1 MPPRATPAEG
11 AASEQA
17 QTRKPRKSFTE
28 RRFGKNRPFKQRQED
43 AAETSSAPVEAQAV
57 PAAEAGAQDKS
68 RKDHFKNFRRKSR
81 KFQNGEGEASRTQE
95 KPVQNAGSE
104 QAAAGDRKPQEK
116 KTFEKK
122 AFEKKPYE
130 KKPFEKKRDRK
141 KPARQDAEAKPRQ
154 QDWDDDNFG
163 NSIHY
168 QPKRQNL
175 RGLPSDQQIHWEPT
189 DPYHPSSQALS
200 LPQIMPDENRRGGYV
215 NGNVHGNVKGGF
227 NRSRR
232 NYRKKREG

>member
-1 MPPRATPAEG
+1 MKRSP
-11 AASEQA
+11 
-17 QTRKPRKSFTE
+17 TRRS
-28 RRFGKNRPFKQRQED
+28 
-43 AAETSSAPVEAQAV
+43 
-57 PAAEAGAQDKS
+57 
-68 RKDHFKNFRRKSR
+68 
-81 KFQNGEGEASRTQE
+81 
-95 KPVQNAGSE
+95 
-104 QAAAGDRKPQEK
+104 
-116 KTFEKK
+116 
-122 AFEKKPYE
+122 
-130 KKPFEKKRDRK
+130 
-141 KPARQDAEAKPRQ
+141 AEAKPRQ

-215 NGNVHGNVKGGF
+215 NGNVKGGF